1 MVRLPPLLLL
11 LLALSG
17 ALAAPATDSPFLDG
31 LDEFLSAFAGLGLA
45 GDPLAEPAPAES
57 ETGTEPPPEQQVV
70 TEVAPCLGCLVEL
83 TADSAELREMAQ
95 LAAELLEEELNMTR
109 VTEVTQVYRAA
120 YQVQRGYRYE
130 LTLELVAT
138 NCSRPLKEPQEEPVC
153 AAEPAAEPLLYAVEI
168 FEPPE
173 LELPSQ
179 LAHYSQVDPGQVLH
193 LPGLWGATEPTP
205 TPTPATEGP
214 AGGADIE
221 ADLLDMISE
230 MERLVQTGP
239 DGGQEAPAAAQPAV
253 EAV

>member
-31 LDEFLSAFAGLGLA
+31 LDEFLSAFEGLGLA
-45 GDPLAEPAPAES
+45 GDPLAEPAPAEA

-138 NCSRPLKEPQEEPVC
+138 NCSRPQEEEQVC

-168 FEPPE
+168 LEPPE
-173 LELPSQ
+173 PELPSH
-179 LAHYSQVDPGQVLH
+179 LTHYSQVDPDQVLH
-193 LPGLWGATEPTP
+193 LPGLWGTTEPTP

-230 MERLVQTGP
+230 MERLVQTEP
-239 DGGQEAPAAAQPAV
+239 DGGQEAAAAAQPAV